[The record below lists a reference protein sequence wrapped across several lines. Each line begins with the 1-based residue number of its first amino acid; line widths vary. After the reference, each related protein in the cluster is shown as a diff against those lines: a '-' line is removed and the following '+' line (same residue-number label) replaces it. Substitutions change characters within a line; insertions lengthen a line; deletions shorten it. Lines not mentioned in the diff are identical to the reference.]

1 MSLRE
6 TDSEE
11 KTSQTRQRL
20 LFHGFM
26 RLWLR
31 NSGLCPSDSLAT
43 TAHFISWNNAIAPYS
58 LLMSFPHCIVFTLRP
73 FLQHSQ
79 YQLMKHLHR
88 AFQCVTVIGHG
99 GVMQAGCQI
108 TAHTHVHGFQ
118 MGSFLFEEIKIFPY
132 GNGLDRQQGF
142 LAQNTSCTRGS
153 RFVSASAAGQV
164 PTI

>member
-43 TAHFISWNNAIAPYS
+43 TAHFISWNNAIASYS

-108 TAHTHVHGFQ
+108 TAGRSCLKKLKSSPTV
-118 MGSFLFEEIKIFPY
+118 MALTGSRAFWPRTLTI
-132 GNGLDRQQGF
+132 
-142 LAQNTSCTRGS
+142 TSCTRGS